1 MLVLAGY
8 SAQKKDELSLAHG
21 DVVRQVCNGPARGWL
36 RGELGGRCGLFPE
49 CLVQEIPET
58 LRGSGEAPKPRC
70 ARRRGLGNPD
80 MPSISLG
87 PQRAPKLSSLTYDSP
102 PDYLRTVSHPE
113 TYRVLFDYHPEAPDE
128 LALRRGDE
136 VKVLRKTTEDK
147 GWWEGESQGRRGLF
161 PDNFVL
167 PPPPIKKLVPR
178 KVVSRESAPI
188 KEPKKMMPR
197 TALPTVQKLVTAPTG
212 PSEAKPSWTPSG
224 DSQKRPSRNCSSSSS
239 FLSGCPGQSG
249 RKRAQ
254 TQASQQHSAAGQGE
268 EQSSLTK
275 APRVNKTPTLDKT
288 PSLEKTPSPDKA
300 GSPEKTSSL
309 DNARSPEKTLSP
321 DKAPTPEECLTSDK
335 VPILEETSTLED
347 KAPRPDR
354 VFSVHEVPVPEVPK
368 MAPPGDEAHT
378 LGKVLT
384 TKQVLSE
391 EASTRD
397 NTQFHHFSPEE
408 ALLNARSLG
417 ASGAQSQ
424 EEVHMPEEHPLCTVK
439 RPLDKR
445 DSSPLQSESESKSG
459 STPALEKAHL
469 QEEATTL
476 LEEAP
481 AKDEATP
488 KEEVSPEEVSPAQK
502 NPHPIVLTPEP
513 QMTPTLHP
521 SAPQNLTDSK
531 SDRDDMMR
539 IKDEVEALRRSLELM
554 GVQLEKKLTDI
565 WEELKSEREK
575 RVLLEVQMTRR
586 TQESRNLGSI
596 HAQTQTH

>member
-1 MLVLAGY
+1 
-8 SAQKKDELSLAHG
+8 
-21 DVVRQVCNGPARGWL
+21 
-36 RGELGGRCGLFPE
+36 
-49 CLVQEIPET
+49 
-58 LRGSGEAPKPRC
+58 
-70 ARRRGLGNPD
+70 
-80 MPSISLG
+80 
-87 PQRAPKLSSLTYDSP
+87 
-102 PDYLRTVSHPE
+102 
-113 TYRVLFDYHPEAPDE
+113 
-128 LALRRGDE
+128 
-136 VKVLRKTTEDK
+136 
-147 GWWEGESQGRRGLF
+147 
-161 PDNFVL
+161 
-167 PPPPIKKLVPR
+167 
-178 KVVSRESAPI
+178 
-188 KEPKKMMPR
+188 MMPR
-197 TALPTVQKLVTAPTG
+197 TALPTVKKLVTAPTG
-212 PSEAKPSWTPSG
+212 PSKANG
-224 DSQKRPSRNCSSSSS
+224 DSQKRPSRNCSEWGEAWGVVLRDRDGERLGVQAPAAVSSV
-239 FLSGCPGQSG
+239 GV
-249 RKRAQ
+249 
-254 TQASQQHSAAGQGE
+254 QARVAESEPKPRLHSNTAAGQVRGLRRGGTVGILGRVRFSGVWCEGSQAKGNQTQTVKGE

-275 APRVNKTPTLDKT
+275 APCVNKTPTLGKT

-321 DKAPTPEECLTSDK
+321 DKAPTPEESLTSDK
-335 VPILEETSTLED
+335 VPILEETPTLED

-354 VFSVHEVPVPEVPK
+354 VFSVHEVPVPEVPPGPE

-391 EASTRD
+391 ETSTRD

-417 ASGAQSQ
+417 ASEAQSQ
-424 EEVHMPEEHPLCTVK
+424 EEVHVPEEHPLCTVK
-439 RPLDKR
+439 RPPDKT
-445 DSSPLQSESESKSG
+445 DSSPLQSESKSKSG
-459 STPALEKAHL
+459 SMPALEKAYL

-481 AKDEATP
+481 EKDEATP

-513 QMTPTLHP
+513 QMTLTLHP

-531 SDRDDMMR
+531 SDRDDMR

-565 WEELKSEREK
+565 WEELKSAREK
-575 RVLLEVQMTRR
+575 RVLLEVGGVRVPCGAGVQMTRR

-596 HAQTQTH
+596 HAQAQTQTH

>member
-1 MLVLAGY
+1 M
-8 SAQKKDELSLAHG
+8 
-21 DVVRQVCNGPARGWL
+21 
-36 RGELGGRCGLFPE
+36 
-49 CLVQEIPET
+49 
-58 LRGSGEAPKPRC
+58 
-70 ARRRGLGNPD
+70 
-80 MPSISLG
+80 
-87 PQRAPKLSSLTYDSP
+87 
-102 PDYLRTVSHPE
+102 
-113 TYRVLFDYHPEAPDE
+113 
-128 LALRRGDE
+128 
-136 VKVLRKTTEDK
+136 
-147 GWWEGESQGRRGLF
+147 
-161 PDNFVL
+161 
-167 PPPPIKKLVPR
+167 
-178 KVVSRESAPI
+178 
-188 KEPKKMMPR
+188 
-197 TALPTVQKLVTAPTG
+197 
-212 PSEAKPSWTPSG
+212 
-224 DSQKRPSRNCSSSSS
+224 
-239 FLSGCPGQSG
+239 
-249 RKRAQ
+249 
-254 TQASQQHSAAGQGE
+254 
-268 EQSSLTK
+268 
-275 APRVNKTPTLDKT
+275 NKTPTLDKT

-354 VFSVHEVPVPEVPK
+354 VFSVHEVPVPEVPPGPK

-445 DSSPLQSESESKSG
+445 DSSPLQSESASKSG

-469 QEEATTL
+469 REEATTL

-481 AKDEATP
+481 AKDEVTP

-539 IKDEVEALRRSLELM
+539 IKDEVEALRRSLELT
-554 GVQLEKKLTDI
+554 GVQLE
-565 WEELKSEREK
+565 
-575 RVLLEVQMTRR
+575 
-586 TQESRNLGSI
+586 
-596 HAQTQTH
+596 